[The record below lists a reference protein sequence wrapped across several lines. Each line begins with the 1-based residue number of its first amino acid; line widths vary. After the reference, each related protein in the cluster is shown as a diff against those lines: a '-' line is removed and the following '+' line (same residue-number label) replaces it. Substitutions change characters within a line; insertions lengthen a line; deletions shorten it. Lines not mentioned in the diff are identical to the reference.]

1 MEGKKPVQD
10 QRTNLKPARP
20 IRHFG
25 NQPDCRGEH
34 NEYIWPPCISLN
46 GRKSHGR
53 AKYNNYI

>member
-1 MEGKKPVQD
+1 MEVKKPGQD

-34 NEYIWPPCISLN
+34 NEYIWPPCIS
-46 GRKSHGR
+46 
-53 AKYNNYI
+53 